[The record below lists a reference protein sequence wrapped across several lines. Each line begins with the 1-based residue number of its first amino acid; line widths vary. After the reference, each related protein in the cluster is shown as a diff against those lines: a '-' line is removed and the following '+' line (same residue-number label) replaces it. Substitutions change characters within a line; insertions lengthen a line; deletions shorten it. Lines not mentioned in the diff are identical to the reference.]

1 MQVKTGKDSLSI
13 SNNVIPAVAR
23 IADKN
28 RISRWD
34 ITINVS
40 GKE

>member
-1 MQVKTGKDSLSI
+1 MPQAASY
-13 SNNVIPAVAR
+13 NVIPAVAR
-23 IADKN
+23 MADKN

-40 GKE
+40 GKRISK